1 MDEGQLKALLDEA
14 ITYKNPKD
22 REGKSELFKVSE
34 LFWIQMYILVC
45 VSTIMLKR
53 KLKIVMH
60 RL

>member
-22 REGKSELFKVSE
+22 REGKSELFKVGE

-45 VSTIMLKR
+45 VSTIILKS

-60 RL
+60 LL